1 MIKTLLVF
9 VCVLFIT
16 TAHATLPVKTNNWM
30 SVQGNHNWQG
40 LSNTQIHS
48 RQLNFINP
56 EYGIRAGAISLITRA
71 LRKNNKPEITLHQ
84 IFFDADGWAEDKES
98 YRLNMISKGFNE
110 TFVVN
115 VMNKN
120 EMKILIN
127 FIINHEMGVTEY
139 NKLTNKTTTIEKG
152 LDMAYNYVLSDEY
165 SLKDLVN

>member
-1 MIKTLLVF
+1 MKWAIILLVF
-9 VCVLFIT
+9 VGFSVN
-16 TAHATLPVKTNNWM
+16 AETLPVKTNNWM
-30 SVQGNHNWQG
+30 SVQGIDKWLG
-40 LSNTQIHS
+40 LSTNQIHS
-48 RQLNFINP
+48 RQLKFISP
-56 EYGIRAGAISLITRA
+56 EYGIRAGVISIITRA
-71 LRKNNKPEITLHQ
+71 LRKNNTLKINLQQ

-110 TFVVN
+110 AFVVN

-127 FIINHEMGVTEY
+127 FIINHEMGATEY

-152 LDMAYNYVLSDEY
+152 LDMAYNYVLSNEY